1 MAQAVLLGIRH
12 SPERFAV
19 SGPGRIPRSHFEGHS
34 AARELW
40 GRQHPVPISLEDAV
54 QLCRQCHRLAPFCF
68 YNGNTF
74 AGIIRDVIQGLGLPP
89 DQSYVVR
96 SLAGHIVAGV
106 STGEE
111 ERAFLEFCNSLE
123 NQPSGPTSQW
133 RKRLNY

>member
-1 MAQAVLLGIRH
+1 MSKIGAWLRPYSWEFFTTQNAL
-12 SPERFAV
+12 
-19 SGPGRIPRSHFEGHS
+19 
-34 AARELW
+34 
-40 GRQHPVPISLEDAV
+40 
-54 QLCRQCHRLAPFCF
+54 LCRQCHRLAPFCF

-123 NQPSGPTSQW
+123 T
-133 RKRLNY
+133 